1 MGSLSA
7 HSVYVLQ
14 RLQDQRIQGLLCD
27 CVLVVN
33 GVCFKAHKNVLAAFS
48 VHFRSVF
55 QKSLLQ
61 KSDVFHLS
69 TQSVSGIG
77 QVLDYMYTSHLDL
90 NQDNVHTLLE
100 ISRSLQ
106 VPSLLQMCQGF
117 LRRSEGTCTE
127 SAPSTEC
134 VYTEAEAQPEEAQL
148 KKRQLGHKLRSVYT
162 PQSLQEATDSEPKTK
177 HGDHSGN
184 GTETAP
190 APPRKTLYLKK
201 FNYLR
206 SHLPESEPV
215 MTSDLSSNLP
225 MTSDFSTA
233 STLSRNPCGASDL
246 CVPSELTTGLSV
258 GPDPSNALRESSGHP
273 VTPHLS
279 NNLGPAPDLSAT
291 LTMTSQIDVHNP
303 CVTSELSASLC
314 VTSEFCV
321 PSELSDDLCVTSQLS
336 ANLDMTSDLCGN
348 PDLSA
353 NLCLTSELSSN
364 HLMSSKVFV
373 TPEISTKHPTT
384 SDISTNLSLTS
395 DLSQNHSTTSKISET
410 PDVSTYLPMTSDLST
425 EHSVTAKACISADV
439 STNLVLTSDLSANRP
454 VTSDSSSAPP
464 DLLVTSAAVE
474 GQGLK
479 GQGKKSEVKSRS
491 CCEVCGKSF
500 KHPSNLE
507 LHRRSH
513 TGIMIWFQQ
522 LLEEGGRFP
531 MKGARVYFI
540 LSRRTSCRSSDLCL
554 DVDQNTTVRS
564 PSRVT
569 SVGKDSHRQETFRHI
584 FADTP
589 ERSRTSVSSAGRAL
603 PQQVMFRGTSSSTPE
618 LDRTYVTSADEVSVV
633 QPMSGFSSFSN
644 LKEHKR
650 THTTER
656 DFTCEQCGKSFNTH
670 RNLQK
675 HTATHRGERAHRCQ
689 SCGQHTLTHTNL
701 IAPQQLQSKGWKCFA
716 GSGDL
721 QRHVRTHTGERP
733 YACDAC
739 GRSFSRAA
747 VLRRHRN
754 SGVCISSSAADG
766 ACESGPSGACLSGPG
781 SPAGPCVSGSDSRAS
796 VSRPPMEEAGAS
808 AAAGGGGWGS
818 SGGLC
823 SSGELWGRA
832 MKTLQSHQH
841 CQ

>member
-513 TGIMIWFQQ
+513 TGEKPFTCNVCGKGFSQAGNLQTHLRRHSGEKPYIW
-522 LLEEGGRFP
+522 P
-531 MKGARVYFI
+531 V
-540 LSRRTSCRSSDLCL
+540 
-554 DVDQNTTVRS
+554 DVC
-564 PSRVT
+564 
-569 SVGKDSHRQETFRHI
+569 
-584 FADTP
+584 A
-589 ERSRTSVSSAGRAL
+589 AL

-618 LDRTYVTSADEVSVV
+618 LDRTYVTSADERLSHGG
-633 QPMSGFSSFSN
+633 QQTPISGFSSFSN